1 MPRGRDRL
9 RTRLL
14 ARGAVA
20 LLVAALAV
28 PVLAQ
33 PPRPNYLPFADFSN
47 DDSGEVVALKRGY
60 NDAVQ
65 RYNQGLYDYHVT
77 LEKHDRLVDQ
87 HNRTIDPAEQ
97 KKAREEAQGLRTR
110 LGVLRRDV
118 TAQAK
123 AVDEAWARAAARGVS
138 IRR

>member
-1 MPRGRDRL
+1 MPRGLDRL
-9 RTRLL
+9 TRRLL
-14 ARGAVA
+14 AWGALA

-28 PVLAQ
+28 PALAQ
-33 PPRPNYLPFADFSN
+33 PTRPNYLPYADFSG
-47 DDSGEVVALKRGY
+47 DDSGQVVTLKRAY

-77 LEKHDRLVDQ
+77 LERHDRLVDL

-97 KKAREEAQGLRTR
+97 KKAREEALALRTR
-110 LGVLRRDV
+110 LGSLRRDV
-118 TAQAK
+118 SSLAK
-123 AVDEAWARAAARGVS
+123 AVDEAWARAAAAGVS